1 MDLYLI
7 PIRNWYVG
15 NRVTNAIK
23 WTDAWLIGVPH
34 VDAEHRQLVGL
45 LSDLQHVAIAGKPR
59 ISTLDALVALSAYIE
74 LHFGDEEHL
83 MQQISYPNFIIHQ
96 KVHQRFVDR
105 VQNFAREFRL
115 GKTEFTDEISEFLAR
130 WIIEHIA
137 TYDVAIANF
146 IKTEDIELTASMT
159 LPAKIPV

>member
-1 MDLYLI
+1 LDLK
-7 PIRNWYVG
+7 PIRIWYVRD
-15 NRVTNAIK
+15 NVIKAIQ
-23 WTDAWLIGVPH
+23 WTDAWLIGVSH
-34 VDAEHRQLVGL
+34 IDAEHRQLVGL
-45 LSDLQHVAIAGKPR
+45 LSELQHVAIDGKPR
-59 ISTLDALVALSAYIE
+59 ISALDALVALSAYIE

-83 MQQISYPNFIIHQ
+83 MQQINYPNFITHQ

-115 GKTEFTDEISEFLAR
+115 GKKDFTDEISEFLAR

-146 IKTEDIELTASMT
+146 IKTEHIELTASMT

>member
-1 MDLYLI
+1 
-7 PIRNWYVG
+7 
-15 NRVTNAIK
+15 VTNAIQ
-23 WTDAWLIGVPH
+23 WNDAWLIGVPH
-34 VDAEHRQLVGL
+34 IDAEHRKLVAL

-59 ISTLDALVALSAYIE
+59 VTTLDALVALSAYIE

-83 MQQISYPNFIIHQ
+83 MQQISYPSFTTHQ

-105 VQNFAREFRL
+105 VQKFAHEFRL
-115 GKTEFTDEISEFLAR
+115 GRTEFTDEISEFLAQ

-146 IKTEDIELTASMT
+146 IKTEGIELTASIT
-159 LPAKIPV
+159 LPAKILV